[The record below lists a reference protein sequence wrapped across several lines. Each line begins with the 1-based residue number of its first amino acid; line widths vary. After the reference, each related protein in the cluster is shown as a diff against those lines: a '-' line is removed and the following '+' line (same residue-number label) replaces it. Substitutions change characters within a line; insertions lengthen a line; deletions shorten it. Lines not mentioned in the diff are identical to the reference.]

1 MWKISENSTTFGRV
15 FVKSCCAKEQ
25 KTVGCGDS
33 IEGKSEWAGE
43 GGTAKRQSDIHTIG
57 EQRERKGR
65 KVKNNRGI
73 TRYL

>member
-1 MWKISENSTTFGRV
+1 MWKISENSTFGRV

-25 KTVGCGDS
+25 KTVGRGDS

-43 GGTAKRQSDIHTIG
+43 GGTAKRRSIHIIA

-73 TRYL
+73 MRYL